1 MVGLSAFCE
10 PGQGGGVVVSKHQKS
25 SAMTTLD
32 E

>member
-1 MVGLSAFCE
+1 MVGTFSLCDPA
-10 PGQGGGVVVSKHQKS
+10 QGGGVVVSKHQKS